1 MEATTRLWEEC
12 YLFAIMNFCGG
23 GWFCGCRVYF
33 LSPWLLVPL
42 SFSLLP
48 LTISP
53 SLPPCPCLS
62 PPLSLS
68 LSLDLNNS
76 SSTLASSDGDSD
88 SKNEDTLSSLDNP
101 LPNGM
106 DQNSRDKNKQEAG
119 IKGSDNCTSGSGTA
133 SGSGSLG
140 SKAKKTQT
148 SEIATISL
156 RLVLPG
162 VPQPVEVTVHGSILT
177 SSAW

>member
-1 MEATTRLWEEC
+1 MVLWVQGV
-12 YLFAIMNFCGG
+12 FP
-23 GWFCGCRVYF
+23 VT
-33 LSPWLLVPL
+33 LVTGP
-42 SFSLLP
+42 SFLLP
-48 LTISP
+48 PASPPP
-53 SLPPCPCLS
+53 SL